1 MRVQPEGE
9 MTPDTAAPSAA
20 GEVFTPAA
28 LTHRVVLELV
38 EAAAAKGVW
47 LDCVIDP
54 AVPASV
60 RGDASGIVQA
70 LRALTGRALHA
81 TERGHIAVSLAS
93 ESAGSS
99 LSTLVFSVSDTAPSL
114 TPEQRQGLAEPLA
127 AHGHSGYE
135 ERPEGGN
142 RVWFTAPVE
151 ALDEDQAPESAA
163 ARLERLTAW
172 GRSRGGRILVVD
184 DSATNRIITAAL
196 LRKAGFSVTLA
207 DGGVEAVRLMT
218 DEAFD
223 AVLMD
228 VAMPEMDGL
237 AATAAIR
244 ALPAPRA
251 EVPIIAMTAHAFP
264 EYRDRCL
271 AAGMDDYIAKPFQ
284 TLDLLEALE
293 RQLA

>member
-1 MRVQPEGE
+1 MHVQPKGDV
-9 MTPDTAAPSAA
+9 TSNDTAPSAA
-20 GEVFTPAA
+20 GEVFTPAE

-47 LDCVIDP
+47 LDCVVDP
-54 AVPASV
+54 AVPSSV
-60 RGDASGIVQA
+60 RGDAACIIQT
-70 LRALTGRALHA
+70 LRALAGRALHA
-81 TERGHIAVSLAS
+81 IERGHIAVSLAA
-93 ESAGSS
+93 ESAGPG
-99 LSTLVFSVSDTAPSL
+99 LSTLVFSVADTAPAL
-114 TPEQRQGLAEPLA
+114 TPEQRRELAEPLR
-127 AHGHSGYE
+127 AHGRGGCE

-142 RVWFTAPVE
+142 RVWFTIPVD
-151 ALDEDQAPESAA
+151 ALDDDQAPESAA

-172 GRSRGGRILVVD
+172 GQGRGGRILVVD

-207 DGGVEAVRLMT
+207 DGGAEAVRLMT

-228 VAMPEMDGL
+228 VAMPDMDGL
-237 AATAAIR
+237 TATAAIR

-251 EVPIIAMTAHAFP
+251 GVPIIAMTAHAFP

-284 TLDLLEALE
+284 TLDLLEALA
-293 RQLA
+293 RRLA